1 MSTFA
6 VPFVQITIHEH
17 PNADALDLAAVGGFR
32 AVTMKNR
39 FKTGDWV
46 AYVPEAA
53 VVPESVLK
61 QTGFWNVEKDK
72 GMLAGGKGDRVKPMR
87 LRGSLS
93 EGIIIAPDFV
103 DANDPSRACFC
114 RYSDEYL
121 ADPQAFKD
129 AIDPDYDEEMRQD
142 HVIDSIWASPG
153 DDLQEFFGIT
163 KYEPPIPVHMAGE
176 VDNKHGWAISF
187 DVENAKRFPDVL
199 VPGEEVVISEKL
211 HGTFCQIGYVP
222 DGDFF
227 IIASK
232 GLGNKGLVFKLN
244 DKNEHN
250 LYVRM
255 ASKGDYSLLDK
266 VKDAAWRLGQPV
278 YILGEIFGTGIQD
291 LGYGMKEPTFRAFDM
306 YVGQPQK
313 GRYVDFD
320 LFDLNCKNLQIDT
333 VPILYKGP
341 YSYEKMKELTDG
353 PETVSGKGV
362 NIREGVVVK
371 TAIERRDE
379 TVGRVLLKHISEKYL
394 TRKGNTTEFT

>member
-6 VPFVQITIHEH
+6 VPLVQITIHDH

-32 AVTMKNR
+32 AVTMKGR

-46 AYVPEAA
+46 AYVPEAS
-53 VVPESVLK
+53 VVPEWLLK
-61 QTGFWNVEKDK
+61 QAGFWNEEKGK
-72 GMLAGGKGDRVKPMR
+72 GMLAGGKGNRVKPMR

-93 EGIIIAPDFV
+93 EGIIIKPDV
-103 DANDPSRACFC
+103 IDPARPGVVCFT
-114 RYSDEYL
+114 RYKEEYL
-121 ADPQAFKD
+121 LDPQGFKD
-129 AIDPDYDEEMRQD
+129 AIDDEYDENGRLD
-142 HVIDSIWASPG
+142 HVHSHQWTSPG
-153 DDLQEFFGIT
+153 MDLQHFFGIT

-176 VDNKHGWAISF
+176 VGNKHGWAISF
-187 DVENAKRFPDVL
+187 DVENAKRFPEVL
-199 VPGEEVVISEKL
+199 IPGEEVVISEKL
-211 HGTFCQIGYVP
+211 HGTFCQMGYVP
-222 DGDFF
+222 EDDCF

-244 DKNEHN
+244 EKNEHN

-255 ASKGDYSLLDK
+255 ATSGDYSLLDK
-266 VKDAAWRLGQPV
+266 IKDIATRLGQPT
-278 YILGEIFGTGIQD
+278 YILGEIFGVGIQD
-291 LGYGMKEPTFRAFDM
+291 LGYGMDKPTFRAFDM

-313 GRYVDFD
+313 GRYVDFE
-320 LFDLNCKNLQIDT
+320 LFDTNCKNFSIDM

-353 PETVSGKGV
+353 PETVSGKSV